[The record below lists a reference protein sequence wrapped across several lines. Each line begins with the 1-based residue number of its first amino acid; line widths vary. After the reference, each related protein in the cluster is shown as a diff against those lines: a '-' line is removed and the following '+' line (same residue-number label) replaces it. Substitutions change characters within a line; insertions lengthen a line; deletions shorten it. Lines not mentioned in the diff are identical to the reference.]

1 MRKVGNVVSNQIY
14 NPENKRPPVPVDA
27 DEADSAMERFI
38 RQKYMN
44 NVAAKPTNGRQPT
57 SPRSEEGPPPPLPPK
72 NSSKFSLRSAMS
84 LNPLSRSRKDSTM
97 PSPTLDR
104 RPSSHGST
112 GKVSRVFGA
121 AVNYDDGD
129 DTDRKLSKLR
139 DMGFHDTQR
148 NAIVLKGVNGNLER
162 AIESL
167 VRLGEGGSKSPAPP
181 PISKDAN
188 LRPSR
193 SMTPLNG
200 TKGSGVGLSL
210 AAKEQPRSPSSTSN
224 NPFDRV
230 SSPVHAQPQTAQS
243 TGSMQTNNPYN
254 QSLNPFGA
262 PSQQQQQQDQLSQ
275 VFGQLDIS
283 NSQQQPLFPNR
294 TGGLTPQAQTA
305 PQYPPQMVPSAPSSP
320 QMYQGSSFQNMAYPH
335 TVPLQQQPTGYNPF
349 FQNSA
354 PQQQYQQ
361 QQYQQQYSQQYQPQ
375 FQPFQPQATGSP
387 YGLSL
392 NTQQQPQH
400 QQQQSPASNNP
411 FGPSP
416 TRIASPSSLGQ
427 IPEQS
432 QPQMQSPNGPA
443 AGANNPFFTS
453 PAQTPS
459 GMPQHGYGQ
468 AGYFQHPRHD
478 TASIMA
484 LYGQYPQRSKTTD
497 ATQALSHTAIPED
510 SVAPSQPQPAPQAQA
525 PAQPPVGAQR
535 SMTQPLPQSNTTNNP
550 FMNGGA
556 PAGDDFKAR
565 HQSRESMNLGMDMAW
580 TNGRHSPDAFASL
593 ARHG

>member
-1 MRKVGNVVSNQIY
+1 MRKVGNVVSNKIY

-44 NVAAKPTNGRQPT
+44 NVAATPSSGKPT
-57 SPRSEEGPPPPLPPK
+57 SPQVEEGPPPPLPPK
-72 NSSKFSLRSAMS
+72 NSSKFSLRSATS
-84 LNPLSRSRKDSTM
+84 LFPLSSRSKKEASM
-97 PSPTLDR
+97 PSPTIDR

-112 GKVSRVFGA
+112 GKVSRMFGA
-121 AVNYDDGD
+121 SVSYDDGD
-129 DTDRKLSKLR
+129 DTDRKLGKLR

-167 VRLGEGGSKSPAPP
+167 VRLGEGGRKSPAPP

-200 TKGSGVGLSL
+200 AGGAGAGLSL
-210 AAKEQPRSPSSTSN
+210 TPKEQPRSPSSTSN

-230 SSPVHAQPQTAQS
+230 SSPVHPQPQTAQS
-243 TGSMQTNNPYN
+243 TGSMQNNNPYN

-262 PSQQQQQQDQLSQ
+262 PAQQQDQLTQ
-275 VFGQLDIS
+275 VFGQLDVS
-283 NSQQQPLFPNR
+283 GNNQQQQPLFPNR
-294 TGGLTPQAQTA
+294 TGGLTPQAQNA
-305 PQYPPQMVPSAPSSP
+305 PQYPPQMAPSAPSSP
-320 QMYQGSSFQNMAYPH
+320 QVYQDMTFQSMTYPQS
-335 TVPLQQQPTGYNPF
+335 TPLQQQPTGYNPF

-354 PQQQYQQ
+354 SPAPQQQH
-361 QQYQQQYSQQYQPQ
+361 QQYQQQYQPQ
-375 FQPFQPQATGSP
+375 FQQQYQQQFQQPNL
-387 YGLSL
+387 YI
-392 NTQQQPQH
+392 NTQQHPH
-400 QQQQSPASNNP
+400 QQQQSPVASNP
-411 FGPSP
+411 FGSSQ
-416 TRIASPSSLGQ
+416 TRIASPTSLGQ

-432 QPQMQSPNGPA
+432 QPPVQSTAPGPA
-443 AGANNPFFTS
+443 AGNNNPFFTS
-453 PAQTPS
+453 PVQTPTN
-459 GMPQHGYGQ
+459 MPQQAYGQ
-468 AGYFQHPRHD
+468 PGYFQPPRHD
-478 TASIMA
+478 KASIMA
-484 LYGQYPQRSKTTD
+484 LYGMYPQRSLTTD
-497 ATQALSHTAIPED
+497 GTQPLPTQSIPED
-510 SVAPSQPQPAPQAQA
+510 SVAPSQPQPAPSAQS
-525 PAQPPVGAQR
+525 PSEPPGQPTR

-556 PAGDDFKAR
+556 ATAAPTDPFQTQR
-565 HQSRESMNLGMDMAW
+565 HISRESMNLGMDMAW